1 MTLTAGV
8 TEVRH
13 HGDLLFCRVHVTVA
27 KQDSPLMGSYCGSG
41 SEAAPGQHKLL
52 QAVKE
57 ASRLPQRRRRQW
69 QPNTSYLGWMYGVP
83 PLDSRSRLPKRQRG
97 AVRPTKP
104 HPSCTKMSLT
114 LVFAPV
120 EVLEEMA
127 AALPVSLHPLSYKI
141 RQQTDFN
148 VFFCVFFRQSRQS
161 GQWDRIHLL
170 RGCERAAGNREDV
183 AGGGPP

>member
-1 MTLTAGV
+1 
-8 TEVRH
+8 
-13 HGDLLFCRVHVTVA
+13 
-27 KQDSPLMGSYCGSG
+27 
-41 SEAAPGQHKLL
+41 
-52 QAVKE
+52 
-57 ASRLPQRRRRQW
+57 
-69 QPNTSYLGWMYGVP
+69 MYGFP

-148 VFFCVFFRQSRQS
+148 VFFVVFLGS
-161 GQWDRIHLL
+161 HA
-170 RGCERAAGNREDV
+170 RAASGTVFISRGAVKGLLGIGRTWLEVDHPKSD
-183 AGGGPP
+183 ASGCSGGGGQGSYSTSFCTHGEETWPRLPDRRQREIRRG